1 MSLRYIIV
9 TALII
14 LGLAIAGCA
23 VPPPKPVTSETAM
36 VRVKTNSWPDFT
48 DDLEPESLIPAIDQ
62 SRAYLRRLP
71 PDSIFRYG
79 PDVYT
84 AAHISASLDRF
95 ASLFQTLGP
104 GPDLKKALLRDFA
117 LYQSAGENGR
127 GEVLFT
133 GYYEPELRGSL
144 TRQDPFIWPIYA
156 RPDDLIDANL
166 GEFSS
171 ELAGVQIRGRLEGRR
186 LVPYYTRREIDR
198 EKTLAGQGL
207 ELAWVDDPVALF
219 FLHIQGS
226 GRLRL
231 PDGQVVKIGYAASN
245 GRPYRSLGRRMIE
258 MGLLDRQE
266 MSMPAIKDWLAAHPD
281 RAIELLDYNESYV
294 FFRFLENGPLG
305 NINVPLTPGRSVA
318 LDHRL
323 FPKGA
328 LAWIES
334 RKPLVESGRV
344 TKWLDFSRFV
354 LVQDTGGAIKGPGRL
369 DLFWGHG
376 QEAEAAAGRM
386 KEPGRV
392 FFPVLK
398 KGAPTG

>member
-14 LGLAIAGCA
+14 FGLAIAGCA

-48 DDLEPESLIPAIDQ
+48 DDLDPESLILAIDQ

-71 PDSIFRYG
+71 PETIFRYG

-104 GPDLKKALLRDFA
+104 SPNLKKALARDFV
-117 LYQSAGENGR
+117 LYQSVGKNGR

-133 GYYEPELRGSL
+133 GYYEPELKASL
-144 TRQDPFIWPIYA
+144 TPQPPFIWPIYA
-156 RPDDLIDANL
+156 RPEDLIDVNL
-166 GEFSS
+166 GDFSS
-171 ELAGVQIRGRLEGRR
+171 ELAGMQIRGRLAGRR
-186 LVPYYTRREIDR
+186 LAPYYTRREIDR
-198 EKTLAGQGL
+198 ERVLAGRGL

-231 PDGQVVKIGYAASN
+231 PDGQLVHIGYAASN

-258 MGLLDRQE
+258 MGLLDSEE

-281 RAIELLDYNESYV
+281 QVFELLDYNESYV

-334 RKPLVESGRV
+334 RKPLVRSGQAIEWRP
-344 TKWLDFSRFV
+344 FSRFA

-398 KGAPTG
+398 NEPPAR

>member
-1 MSLRYIIV
+1 MFPRNIIM
-9 TALII
+9 AI
-14 LGLAIAGCA
+14 LVVAGLTIAGCA
-23 VPPPKPVTSETAM
+23 APPLKPVTSQTAM
-36 VRVKTNSWPDFT
+36 VRVETNRWPDLT
-48 DDLEPESLIPAIDQ
+48 DDLDPESLIRAIDQ
-62 SRAYLRRLP
+62 SRTYLRRLP
-71 PDSIFRYG
+71 PDSGFRYG

-84 AAHISASLDRF
+84 AAHLSASLEKF
-95 ASLFQTLGP
+95 ASLLQILGP
-104 GPDLKKALLRDFA
+104 GPDLKKALARDFV
-117 LYQSAGENGR
+117 LYQSVGEHGR

-144 TRQDPFIWPIYA
+144 IRQDPFIWPLYA
-156 RPDDLIDANL
+156 RPDDLIDVNL
-166 GEFSS
+166 GDFSS

-186 LVPYYTRREIDR
+186 LLPYYTRREIDR
-198 EKTLAGQGL
+198 EKALTGQGL

-231 PDGQVVKIGYAASN
+231 PDGQLANIGYAASN

-258 MGLLDRQE
+258 MGLLDRE
-266 MSMPAIKDWLAAHPD
+266 GMSMPAIKDWLAAHPD
-281 RAIELLDYNESYV
+281 RTPELLDYNESYV

-305 NINVPLTPGRSVA
+305 NISVPLTPGRSVA

-334 RKPLVESGRV
+334 RKPLIESGRIS
-344 TKWLDFSRFV
+344 KWLDFSRFV

-376 QEAEAAAGRM
+376 QEAETAAGRM
-386 KEPGRV
+386 KETGRV

-398 KGAPTG
+398 TGPAAD

>member
-1 MSLRYIIV
+1 MFPRNIIM
-9 TALII
+9 AI
-14 LGLAIAGCA
+14 LVVAGLTIAGCA
-23 VPPPKPVTSETAM
+23 APPPKPVTSQTAM
-36 VRVKTNSWPDFT
+36 VRVETNRWPDLT
-48 DDLEPESLIPAIDQ
+48 DDLDPESLIRAIDQ
-62 SRAYLRRLP
+62 SRTYLRRLP
-71 PDSIFRYG
+71 PDSGFRYG

-84 AAHISASLDRF
+84 AAHLSASLEKF
-95 ASLFQTLGP
+95 ASLLQILGP
-104 GPDLKKALLRDFA
+104 GPDLKKALARDFV
-117 LYQSAGENGR
+117 LYQSVGENGR

-144 TRQDPFIWPIYA
+144 TRQDPFIWPLYA
-156 RPDDLIDANL
+156 RPDDLIDVNL
-166 GEFSS
+166 GDFSS

-186 LVPYYTRREIDR
+186 LRPYYTRREIDR
-198 EKTLAGQGL
+198 EKALAGQGL

-231 PDGQVVKIGYAASN
+231 PDGQLANIGYAASN
-245 GRPYRSLGRRMIE
+245 GRPYRSLGRQMIE
-258 MGLLDRQE
+258 MGLLDRE
-266 MSMPAIKDWLAAHPD
+266 GMSMPAIKDWLAAHPD
-281 RAIELLDYNESYV
+281 RTPELLDYNESYV

-305 NINVPLTPGRSVA
+305 NISVPLTPGRSVA

-334 RKPLVESGRV
+334 RKPLIESGRIS
-344 TKWLDFSRFV
+344 KWLDFSRFV

-376 QEAEAAAGRM
+376 QEAETAAGRM
-386 KEPGRV
+386 KETGRV

-398 KGAPTG
+398 TWPAAD